1 MVYSGIK
8 LITVGRN
15 RLKLENR
22 RQFRNCSIKIH
33 QAWLLKILFNFM
45 KKIKCLKKRN
55 TRRSE
60 KYLVNKKKR
69 QVLEN
74 FYLFLNKLRSNF
86 FDPFQKIRLL
96 KFYKVGLLQ
105 ISARLWMT
113 FLCLASKKKMSYR
126 AKSEKHCRC
135 GSSTQACLTNYA
147 LVTAEVV
154 MVEYHFYL
162 R

>member
-60 KYLVNKKKR
+60 KYLVNKKKKR
-69 QVLEN
+69 QILEN

-113 FLCLASKKKMSYR
+113 FLCLALKKKMSYR
-126 AKSEKHCRC
+126 AKSEKHQLRLSYS
-135 GSSTQACLTNYA
+135 GDRSRYVL
-147 LVTAEVV
+147 